1 MSETLREGV
10 QQIAGIPTNDKR
22 FQARMR
28 FSTLRHMIRDPREL
42 EANHDKR
49 EQDRDPD
56 LEAIY
61 HIRETAQRAV
71 KGKKRENIASYA
83 HFVEHLY
90 ADPEIGCTPAIH
102 LWSETPFQ
110 YIDGGLSGPSYIEID
125 NEATVVILDGE
136 TQYMA
141 RINAGSHIPEIRH
154 ETIPVEI
161 HHGRSKRW
169 AGESFYCMNV
179 LGVTASPN
187 TSMSMHKS
195 DPLVQM
201 VYTLQQTIPLFREPG
216 AIKAGSGGLDKGSI
230 ILFNALRQS
239 VAAFFLGRKAT
250 QIGAKDISEEDTAQI
265 IPERIEACTHWFRL
279 VTDTLAQEYQGGK
292 TKTMAV
298 QATIWVALGLYGHE
312 ALGRGTIA
320 TGAPDE
326 LAELRAI
333 NWSRGTHWLNIGLS
347 YSAKGSLSV
356 TNVKGHA
363 VPTYEAISPEA
374 FAEARRKNPDMPN
387 SYQQIRTRE
396 VSQAA

>member
-1 MSETLREGV
+1 MSEALREGV
-10 QQIAGIPTNDKR
+10 QQIAGVPTNDKR

-49 EQDRDPD
+49 EADRDPD

-71 KGKKRENIASYA
+71 AGKKRENIASYA
-83 HFVEHLY
+83 HFIEHLY

-110 YIDGGLSGPSYIEID
+110 YSDGGLSGPSYIEID

-195 DPLVQM
+195 DPLVQV
-201 VYTLQQTIPLFREPG
+201 VYGLQQTIPLFREPG
-216 AIKAGSGGLDKGSI
+216 AITSGGRGIKGGI
-230 ILFNALRQS
+230 VLFNVLRQA

-250 QIGAKDISEEDTAQI
+250 QIGAKDISEEDYTQI
-265 IPERIEACTHWFRL
+265 TPERLDACTQWFGFL
-279 VTDTLAQEYQGGK
+279 TETLAHEYPKGRA
-292 TKTMAV
+292 KTMAV
-298 QATIWVALGLYGHE
+298 QAPVWVALGLYGHE
-312 ALGRGTIA
+312 ALDRGGLIS
-320 TGAPDE
+320 GVPDE
-326 LAELRAI
+326 MAELRAI
-333 NWSRGTHWLNIGLS
+333 NWDRGDHWLDIALS
-347 YSAKGSLSV
+347 RSPKGKLSV
-356 TNVKGHA
+356 ANIKGYA
-363 VPTYEAISPEA
+363 VPTYEAISPAA
-374 FAEARRKNPDMPN
+374 FEEARRKNPAMPHT
-387 SYQQIRTRE
+387 YQQIRTRE

>member
-1 MSETLREGV
+1 MSDILREGV
-10 QQIAGIPTNDKR
+10 QQIAGVPTNDKR

-42 EANHDKR
+42 EANHEKR
-49 EQDRDPD
+49 DQDRDPD

-61 HIRETAQRAV
+61 QIRETAQRAV

-83 HFVEHLY
+83 HFIEHLY

-125 NEATVVILDGE
+125 NDATVVILDGE

-141 RINAGSHIPEIRH
+141 RLNASSHIPDIRS
-154 ETIPVEI
+154 EMIPVEI
-161 HHGRSKRW
+161 HHGRSRRW

-201 VYTLQQTIPLFREPG
+201 VYTLQQTLPVFREPQ
-216 AIKAGSGGLDKGSI
+216 AITAGGRGLAKGSI
-230 ILFNALRQS
+230 VLFNVLRQA
-239 VAAFFLGRKAT
+239 VGAFFLGRKAT
-250 QIGAKDISEEDTAQI
+250 QIGAKDISEEDTAQLT
-265 IPERIEACTHWFRL
+265 PERMDACAHWFRL
-279 VTDTLAQEYQGGK
+279 VTETLEPEYKGGK

-298 QATIWVALGLYGHE
+298 QAPVWVALGLYGHE

-320 TGAPDE
+320 AGALDE

-333 NWSRGTHWLNIGLS
+333 NWNRGAHWLNIGLS

-356 TNVKGHA
+356 ANIKGYA
-363 VPTYEAISPEA
+363 VPTYEAISPDG
-374 FAEARRKNPDMPN
+374 FADARRKNPDLPN
-387 SYQQIRTRE
+387 YYQQIRTRE
-396 VSQAA
+396 VLQAA

>member
-10 QQIAGIPTNDKR
+10 QQIAGVPTNEKR

-61 HIRETAQRAV
+61 HIRKTAQRVVA
-71 KGKKRENIASYA
+71 GKKRENITSYA
-83 HFVEHLY
+83 DFIEHLHE
-90 ADPEIGCTPAIH
+90 DPEVGCTPAIH
-102 LWSETPFQ
+102 LWSESPFQ
-110 YIDGGLSGPSYIEID
+110 YTDGGLHGPSYIEID
-125 NEATVVILDGE
+125 NDATVVILDGE

-141 RINAGSHIPEIRH
+141 RINAGSHIPELRH

-187 TSMSMHKS
+187 ASMSMHKS

-201 VYTLQQTIPLFREPG
+201 VYTLQQTLRLFRAPE
-216 AIKAGSGGLDKGSI
+216 AITAGGRGLGKGGI
-230 ILFNALRQS
+230 VCFNHLRQA
-239 VAAFFLGRKAT
+239 VAAFFIGRKAT
-250 QIGAKDISEEDTAQI
+250 QIGAKDISEDDRAQLT
-265 IPERIEACTHWFRL
+265 PERMDACTRWFSL
-279 VTDTLAQEYQGGK
+279 VTETLAEEYKGGK
-292 TKTMAV
+292 TKTMVV
-298 QATIWVALGLYGHE
+298 QAPIWVALGLYGHE

-320 TGAPDE
+320 SGAAGE
-326 LAELRAI
+326 LAELRTI
-333 NWSRGTHWLNIGLS
+333 NWSRGEHWLDIGLFH
-347 YSAKGSLSV
+347 SAKGALSV

-363 VPTYEAISPEA
+363 VPTYEAISPDA
-374 FAEARRKNPDMPN
+374 FEEARRKNPDMPN
-387 SYQQIRTRE
+387 FYQQIRTAE

>member
-1 MSETLREGV
+1 MSESLREGV

-42 EANHDKR
+42 ETNHEKR
-49 EQDRDPD
+49 EHDRDPD

-61 HIRETAQRAV
+61 QIRKIAQRDVA
-71 KGKKRENIASYA
+71 GKKKENITSYA
-83 HFVEHLY
+83 RFVEHLHE
-90 ADPEIGCTPAIH
+90 DPEIGCTPAIH
-102 LWSETPFQ
+102 LWSETPFH
-110 YIDGGLSGPSYIEID
+110 YVDGALIGPSYIEID
-125 NEATVVILDGE
+125 NEAVVVILDGE

-141 RINAGSHIPEIRH
+141 RINAGAHIPEIRH

-187 TSMSMHKS
+187 TSMSLHKS

-201 VYTLQQTIPLFREPG
+201 VYTLEQTIPVFQKPG
-216 AIKAGSGGLDKGSI
+216 AIKAGGGGLVKGSI
-230 ILFNALRQS
+230 VLFNALRQA

-265 IPERIEACTHWFRL
+265 TPERMDACTQWFQL
-279 VTDTLAQEYQGGK
+279 VTETLAQEYLGGK
-292 TKTMAV
+292 EKTMAI
-298 QATIWVALGLYGHE
+298 QATIWAALGLYGHE
-312 ALGRGTIA
+312 ALRRGTIPS
-320 TGAPDE
+320 GAPDE
-326 LAELRAI
+326 MAELRAI
-333 NWSRGTHWLNIGLS
+333 NWNRGAHWLDIGLS
-347 YSAKGSLSV
+347 RSAKGTLSV

-374 FAEARRKNPDMPN
+374 FEDARRKNPDMPN
-387 SYQQIRTRE
+387 FYQQIRTKD
-396 VSQAA
+396 VAQAA